1 MKTVQ
6 KMGGLAA
13 LIEAAAYIFGIAVG
27 FTVLTPYMDGQ
38 LNPLETVAFMVE
50 NQSILYIWNQII
62 YVLFGIVLVVL
73 ALALYQRLQKGSPA
87 LSQTAAVFGFIW
99 AGLVIASGMIFNISL
114 ETVVGLAPSA
124 PEQAAAILQSVS
136 VVQDA
141 MGGGNEIV
149 GGVWVLLITWA
160 ALSTGGLPK
169 LLNYYGLLI
178 GLAGAVTIVPGL
190 GDVGLIFGLGQI
202 LWFIGVGVA
211 LLRSPSGEAV

>member
-149 GGVWVLLITWA
+149 GGVWVLLISWA